1 MFIRLLV
8 PVLQRQSLRG
18 AETAGSW
25 RPPRGAPPDRGA
37 YASACSG

>member
-8 PVLQRQSLRG
+8 PVLPLQSLRG
-18 AETAGSW
+18 AETAGSC